1 MAPCVLVGGPQ
12 QITLPAPKLVET
24 NQRMDAAIT
33 EERKM
38 SLDAC
43 IVRTMKART
52 TLQHAV
58 TSLLRNRWP
67 CFFCSAV
74 TTMALLTLCVLL
86 PATRRG
92 DHQADPV
99 LSSRAATDQA
109 AHRGLD
115 WPAVPAARGPH
126 EPSVAVHVRVCVPQ
140 QLRCEVFTIRC
151 VLLLCVCSYVA
162 GDGEE

>member
-1 MAPCVLVGGPQ
+1 V
-12 QITLPAPKLVET
+12 
-24 NQRMDAAIT
+24 
-33 EERKM
+33 
-38 SLDAC
+38 
-43 IVRTMKART
+43 
-52 TLQHAV
+52 AV
-58 TSLLRNRWP
+58 
-67 CFFCSAV
+67 FFCSAV

-151 VLLLCVCSYVA
+151 VVCSYVA